1 MRNPIV
7 NQIQYRKP
15 MKNPSYMKLM
25 FSSLDE
31 QTIEQVIACDAILA
45 TGLKDDKRARKQIGF
60 RLAER
65 MNYINHGES
74 MIVDNVHPINKW
86 LNNPHLKMM
95 DRDTDYVPNC
105 N

>member
-1 MRNPIV
+1 MQFLQPLRMIKSEEANRSI
-7 NQIQYRKP
+7 
-15 MKNPSYMKLM
+15 M
-25 FSSLDE
+25 E
-31 QTIEQVIACDAILA
+31 
-45 TGLKDDKRARKQIGF
+45 
-60 RLAER
+60 RL
-65 MNYINHGES
+65 NYINHGES

>member
-7 NQIQYRKP
+7 DQNQYKKP

-25 FSSLDE
+25 FSSMND

-45 TGLKDDKRARKQIGF
+45 ASLRKDKEAMKETGL
-60 RLAER
+60 RLADR
-65 MNYINHGES
+65 FNYVNHGES
-74 MIVDNVHPINKW
+74 IIFDTPRPINKW
-86 LNNPHLKMM
+86 LNNPNLKTI
-95 DRDTDYVPNC
+95 DQDTDYVPNC

>member
-7 NQIQYRKP
+7 DQNQYKKP
-15 MKNPSYMKLM
+15 MKNPSYMKLIL
-25 FSSLDE
+25 SSLDD

-65 MNYINHGES
+65 FNYINYGES
-74 MIVDNVHPINKW
+74 IIVDNVHPINKW
-86 LNNPHLKMM
+86 LNNPHLEMKN
-95 DRDTDYVPNC
+95 RDTDYVPNC

>member
-45 TGLKDDKRARKQIGF
+45 TGLKHDRRSRNEIGV
-60 RLAER
+60 RLADR
-65 MNYINHGES
+65 FNYVNHGET
-74 MIVDNVHPINKW
+74 IIFDEPRPINKW
-86 LNNPHLKMM
+86 LNNPNLKTI
-95 DRDTDYVPNC
+95 DQDTDYVPNC